1 MNMTAIFLVTNKLGN
16 IFIIWNHAYEL
27 IYKCMIWPHQLIL
40 VLKSSLKIKWITVR
54 SFDISIFFQFN
65 NINYK
70 IIWWKECLL
79 TDEWVLSVVLMS
91 LVLTKIRTRMRNH
104 TNRCVYFNYLWMH
117 HNTVSGH
124 WLAATD
130 TLVPCPSS
138 PWNTFFCFPSTGF
151 CFHFENESKMQMA
164 GTSFPF
170 ISL

>member
-1 MNMTAIFLVTNKLGN
+1 
-16 IFIIWNHAYEL
+16 
-27 IYKCMIWPHQLIL
+27 MIWPHQLIL
-40 VLKSSLKIKWITVR
+40 VLKSSLKIEWITVR
-54 SFDISIFFQFN
+54 SFDISISFQFN

-117 HNTVSGH
+117 HNTAAGH

-138 PWNTFFCFPSTGF
+138 PWNTFFCFFQLVSVSTSQ
-151 CFHFENESKMQMA
+151 SKMQMV

-170 ISL
+170 ASL